1 MSRRRKG
8 LSGGSKRGDGR
19 RNNKTPDHTKWK
31 PGQSGNPSGRPKG
44 SKSTG
49 TMVKEILDQPVTVKI
64 RGRDARI
71 PFRKAMLIKAAD
83 NFMQRSDLKSLAFLL
98 QLYEAATSKLQAQKI
113 RPEDQEILEVFK
125 KMVLDNKED
134 E

>member
-1 MSRRRKG
+1 MSKRRRG
-8 LSGGSKRGDGR
+8 SSGGSKRGDGR
-19 RNNKTPDHTKWK
+19 RNNRPPDHTKWK

-98 QLYEAATSKLQAQKI
+98 QLYEAATSKLQAQEI